1 MIKRKKVG
9 LALGSGAFRGFSL
22 IGVLR
27 VLKENNIPI
36 DYISGVSIGS
46 LIGAYYAVYGDL
58 DTLEKEIVGHP
69 RAALPTILDLG
80 LKGGLVS
87 GKKFEA
93 FVERILGKKDFK
105 HTNIPLFISATD
117 LNGGQSYVFTEGKL
131 SKAVRASC
139 SVPMVFEPTKI
150 KNHRLVDGGLSDP
163 VPVDI
168 LKKAGADIVIAVN
181 LYHKNEFIDKRFTI
195 TKVALR
201 STRIV
206 MYHLAQASIKHAD
219 VVVEP
224 DLSTFVQTNKF
235 RRYFKK
241 DVAEAM
247 IKIGAKEMKKH
258 IAEIKSKL

>member
-1 MIKRKKVG
+1 MIKRKKIG

-22 IGVLR
+22 IGVIR

-46 LIGAYYAVYGDL
+46 LIGAYYALHGDL
-58 DTLEKEIVGHP
+58 DVLEKEIIGHP
-69 RAALPTILDLG
+69 RSALPSILDLG

-87 GKKFEA
+87 GKKFEF
-93 FVERILGKKDFK
+93 FVERILGSKEFTD
-105 HTNIPLFISATD
+105 TTIPILVSATD
-117 LNGGQSYVFTEGKL
+117 LNSGQPYVFGEGKL

-139 SVPMVFEPTKI
+139 SVPMIFEPMKI
-150 KNHRLVDGGLSDP
+150 KNRRLVDGGLSDP

-181 LYHKNEFIDKRFTI
+181 LYHKNEFIDKRFTF

-201 STRIV
+201 STRIA
-206 MYHLAQASIKHAD
+206 MYHLAQASIKNAD
-219 VVVEP
+219 VVVAP
-224 DLSTFVQTNKF
+224 DLSLFVQTNKF
-235 RRYFKK
+235 KRYFEKE
-241 DVAEAM
+241 VAEAM

-258 IAEIKSKL
+258 IEEIKSKL

>member
-1 MIKRKKVG
+1 MTKRKKVG

-22 IGVLR
+22 IGALR

-46 LIGAYYAVYGDL
+46 FIGAYYALYGDL
-58 DTLEKEIVGHP
+58 DTLEKEVIGHP
-69 RAALPTILDLG
+69 RAVLPSILDLG
-80 LKGGLVS
+80 FKGGLVS

-93 FVERILGKKDFK
+93 FVERILGKKEFTD
-105 HTNIPLFISATD
+105 TTIPIFISATD
-117 LNGGQSYVFTEGKL
+117 LNGGQPHIFTEGKL

-163 VPVDI
+163 IPVDI
-168 LKKAGADIVIAVN
+168 LKKAGADIVIAIN
-181 LYHKNEFIDKRFTI
+181 LYHKNEFIEKRFTF
-195 TKVALR
+195 TKIALR

-206 MYHLAQASIKHAD
+206 MYHLAQASIKNAD
-219 VVVEP
+219 VVVAP
-224 DLSTFVQTNKF
+224 DLSLFVQTNKF
-235 RRYFKK
+235 RSYFKK
-241 DVAEAM
+241 EVAEAM

-258 IAEIKSKL
+258 IDEIKSKL